1 MKKKPSRLFI
11 VSGLSGAGK
20 THVMN
25 YLEDVGYFCIDNFPP
40 YLLQS
45 LVDAF
50 EINDDLDHLAV
61 AIDIRGGKFL
71 EEFNEAILEL
81 DEKEI
86 NYEVIFMEAAN
97 RSIVTR
103 YKLTRRRHPLIEDT
117 KGDIIAA
124 IKKERELLSD
134 VRENADRIIDTTNI
148 STAQCRRI
156 IDFIIRETEIPEFLI
171 TLYSFGFKYG
181 LPIDADLVID
191 VRFLP
196 NPYYIKDM
204 QNLTGEEKKVEDY
217 VISFKE
223 TQVFLEKYIDLLEF
237 LIPKY
242 KLEGKRQLVIAVG
255 CTGGQHR
262 SVAISRALN
271 NKLEGEGIKKF
282 LYHRELWRYS
292 KGNQEN
298 VF

>member
-1 MKKKPSRLFI
+1 MKKKPLRLFI
-11 VSGLSGAGK
+11 ISGLSGAGK
-20 THVMN
+20 TNVMN

-50 EINDDLDHLAV
+50 EINNDLDRLAV

-71 EEFNEAILEL
+71 GEFNEAIRALN
-81 DEKEI
+81 EKKI
-86 NYEVIFMEAAN
+86 NYEVIFMEVAN
-97 RSIVTR
+97 QSIVTR

-156 IDFIIRETEIPEFLI
+156 IDFMIREIEIPEFLI

-181 LPIDADLVID
+181 LPMDADLVID

-196 NPYYIKDM
+196 NPYYIEDM
-204 QNLTGEEKKVEDY
+204 KYLTGEEQKIENY
-217 VISFKE
+217 VLSFEE
-223 TQVFLEKYIDLLEF
+223 TQIFLKKYIDLLEF

-242 KLEGKRQLVIAVG
+242 KAEGKRQLVIAVG

-262 SVAISRALN
+262 SVAISKALSRQFECN
-271 NKLEGEGIKKF
+271 GIKKF
-282 LYHRELWRYS
+282 LYHRELWRYD
-292 KGNQEN
+292 KVDQEN

>member
-1 MKKKPSRLFI
+1 MRLFI
-11 VSGLSGAGK
+11 ISGLSGAGK

-50 EINDDLDHLAV
+50 ETNNDLDRLAV

-71 EEFNEAILEL
+71 GEFNEAIRAL

-97 RSIVTR
+97 RSIVTH

-117 KGDIIAA
+117 EGDIVAA

-156 IDFIIRETEIPEFLI
+156 IDFMIRETEIPEFLI

-181 LPIDADLVID
+181 LPMDADLVID

-196 NPYYIKDM
+196 NPYYIEDM
-204 QNLTGEEKKVEDY
+204 RPLTGEEQEVEDY
-217 VISFKE
+217 VLSFEE
-223 TQVFLEKYIDLLEF
+223 TQVFLKKYIDLLEF

-242 KLEGKRQLVIAVG
+242 KVEGKRQLVIAVG

-271 NKLEGEGIKKF
+271 RQLEGEGIKKF
-282 LYHRELWRYS
+282 LYHRELWRYG
-292 KGNQEN
+292 KGDQEN

>member
-1 MKKKPSRLFI
+1 MKKKTLRLFI
-11 VSGLSGAGK
+11 ISGLSGAGK

-50 EINDDLDHLAV
+50 ETNNDLDRLAV

-71 EEFNEAILEL
+71 GEFNEAIRAL

-117 KGDIIAA
+117 EGDIVAA

-134 VRENADRIIDTTNI
+134 LRENADRIIDTTNI

-156 IDFIIRETEIPEFLI
+156 IDFMIRETEIPEFLI

-181 LPIDADLVID
+181 LPMDADLVID

-196 NPYYIKDM
+196 NPYYIEDM
-204 QNLTGEEKKVEDY
+204 RPLTGEEQEVEDY
-217 VISFKE
+217 VLFFEE
-223 TQVFLEKYIDLLEF
+223 TQVFLKKYIDLLEF

-242 KLEGKRQLVIAVG
+242 KVEGKRQLVIAVG

-271 NKLEGEGIKKF
+271 RQLEGEGIKKF
-282 LYHRELWRYS
+282 LYHRELWRYG
-292 KGNQEN
+292 KGDQEN

>member
-1 MKKKPSRLFI
+1 MKKKPLRLFI
-11 VSGLSGAGK
+11 ISGLSGAGK

-25 YLEDVGYFCIDNFPP
+25 YLEDMGYFCIDNFPP

-50 EINDDLDHLAV
+50 EINNDLDRLAV
-61 AIDIRGGKFL
+61 AIDIRGNKFL
-71 EEFNEAILEL
+71 GEFNEAIRAL
-81 DEKEI
+81 DKKEI

-124 IKKERELLSD
+124 IKKERDFLSD
-134 VRENADRIIDTTNI
+134 IRENADRIIDTTNI
-148 STAQCRRI
+148 PIAQCRKI
-156 IDFIIRETEIPEFLI
+156 IDFMIRETEISEFFI

-181 LPIDADLVID
+181 LPMDADLVID

-196 NPYYIKDM
+196 NPYYIENM
-204 QNLTGEEKKVEDY
+204 RPLTGEEQKIEDY
-217 VISFKE
+217 VLSFKE
-223 TQVFLEKYIDLLEF
+223 TQVFLKKYIDLLEF

-242 KLEGKRQLVIAVG
+242 KVEGKRQLVIAIG

-262 SVAISRALN
+262 SIAISRALN
-271 NKLEGEGIKKF
+271 RKLKVEGIKKF
-282 LYHRELWRYS
+282 LYHRELWRYG
-292 KGNQEN
+292 KGDRKN

>member
-1 MKKKPSRLFI
+1 MDKKPLRLFI
-11 VSGLSGAGK
+11 ISGLSGAGK

-50 EINDDLDHLAV
+50 ETNTDLDRLAV

-71 EEFNEAILEL
+71 GEFNEAIRSL

-97 RSIVTR
+97 SSIVTR
-103 YKLTRRRHPLIEDT
+103 YKLTRRRHPLIEET
-117 KGDIIAA
+117 KGDIVAA

-156 IDFIIRETEIPEFLI
+156 IDFMIRETEIPEFLI

-181 LPIDADLVID
+181 LPMDADLVID

-196 NPYYIKDM
+196 NPYYIEEM
-204 QNLTGEEKKVEDY
+204 RPLTGEEKEVEAY
-217 VISFKE
+217 VLSFEE

-242 KLEGKRQLVIAVG
+242 KVEGKRQLVIAVG

-271 NKLEGEGIKKF
+271 KQLEGEGIRKF
-282 LYHRELWRYS
+282 LYHRELWRYG
-292 KGNQEN
+292 KGDQEN